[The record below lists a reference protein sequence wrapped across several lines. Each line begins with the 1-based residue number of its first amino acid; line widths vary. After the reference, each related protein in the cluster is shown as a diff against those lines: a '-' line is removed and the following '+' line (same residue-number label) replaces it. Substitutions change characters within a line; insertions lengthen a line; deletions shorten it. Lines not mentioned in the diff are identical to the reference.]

1 MDQFVN
7 NSGFHLIA
15 EMVFL
20 QLEFHDLINCLSV
33 SKSWYSFLNQPRFW
47 IKKCSLQNIPN
58 EEVIWKSFLKD
69 FRKIPR
75 LSPYLTQDLMKLCYR
90 PKLEKS
96 LFHFSLE
103 FRVLSMMKFL
113 MKNLKTPNVE
123 EKIHQN
129 LTKIPYDLMIEAT
142 KELEE
147 FQKVSSDLDLPE
159 CVTSLKSLCDKKK
172 DLDDQRLT
180 ASYVKNLIYMLF

>member
-20 QLEFHDLINCLSV
+20 QLEFCDLINCLSV

-58 EEVIWKSFLKD
+58 EEVVWNLFLKD

-75 LSPYLTQDLMKLCYR
+75 LSPHLTQELTKLCYR
-90 PKLEKS
+90 PKLAKS
-96 LFHFSLE
+96 LLHFSLE
-103 FRVLSMMKFL
+103 FRDLSMMKLL
-113 MKNLKTPNVE
+113 MKNLNTPNVE
-123 EKIHQN
+123 EKNQARFDENSI
-129 LTKIPYDLMIEAT
+129 
-142 KELEE
+142 
-147 FQKVSSDLDLPE
+147 
-159 CVTSLKSLCDKKK
+159 
-172 DLDDQRLT
+172 
-180 ASYVKNLIYMLF
+180 

>member
-1 MDQFVN
+1 MDHFVN

-90 PKLEKS
+90 PKLAKS

-172 DLDDQRLT
+172 ELDDQRLT